1 MKNKKKKLISVIAV
15 VIAVVLAA
23 GLPMIQRAA
32 GRNSYLKVIRNN
44 WGLSLPAGCVEVYEI
59 DSGPSFHG
67 DGERYHVFKYR
78 EGKEV
83 PVWGNAEG
91 LRDADRKRIVEI
103 LDGLDGKKEWY
114 PDFESVTDMGKD
126 KKQDGSCV
134 YFLFDGEAA
143 RRMWLKGLFNDCRRT
158 GRDEGKYT
166 HTFYKGA
173 FGFYVFCRDCGNGD
187 AAGFREDLRV
197 FQFLF

>member
-67 DGERYHVFKYR
+67 DGERIRATGIAGLSIVADSLAAIRDTKVRVIRDERGLAVDFER
-78 EGKEV
+78 EGEYV
-83 PVWGNAEG
+83 PFGNNDD
-91 LRDADRKRIVEI
+91 RTDSIADRK
-103 LDGLDGKKEWY
+103 
-114 PDFESVTDMGKD
+114 SV
-126 KKQDGSCV
+126 V
-134 YFLFDGEAA
+134 
-143 RRMWLKGLFNDCRRT
+143 
-158 GRDEGKYT
+158 
-166 HTFYKGA
+166 
-173 FGFYVFCRDCGNGD
+173 
-187 AAGFREDLRV
+187 
-197 FQFLF
+197 

>member
-15 VIAVVLAA
+15 VIAVVLSA

-67 DGERYHVFKYR
+67 DGERYHVFEYR

-91 LRDADRKRIVEI
+91 LQDADRKRIVEI

-143 RRMWLKGLFNDCRRT
+143 RL
-158 GRDEGKYT
+158 
-166 HTFYKGA
+166 
-173 FGFYVFCRDCGNGD
+173 YVVERFI
-187 AAGFREDLRV
+187 
-197 FQFLF
+197 

>member
-1 MKNKKKKLISVIAV
+1 MTFNAYGVILWKRDEIHGRNRKLYGLLYRCKGEWTMKNKKKKLISVIAV

-67 DGERYHVFKYR
+67 DGERYHVFEYR

-91 LRDADRKRIVEI
+91 LQDADRKRIVEI

-143 RRMWLKGLFNDCRRT
+143 RL
-158 GRDEGKYT
+158 
-166 HTFYKGA
+166 
-173 FGFYVFCRDCGNGD
+173 YVVERFI
-187 AAGFREDLRV
+187 
-197 FQFLF
+197 